1 MMQSLIFTHLVPMHR
16 RWTMQ
21 ELLHEH
27 EGVAGVITAFVA
39 LVSLENDPLA
49 TQVLA
54 GFRGHRR
61 ALMVKRVLGT
71 DECVS

>member
-1 MMQSLIFTHLVPMHR
+1 
-16 RWTMQ
+16 MQ

-54 GFRGHRR
+54 GFRGHQR